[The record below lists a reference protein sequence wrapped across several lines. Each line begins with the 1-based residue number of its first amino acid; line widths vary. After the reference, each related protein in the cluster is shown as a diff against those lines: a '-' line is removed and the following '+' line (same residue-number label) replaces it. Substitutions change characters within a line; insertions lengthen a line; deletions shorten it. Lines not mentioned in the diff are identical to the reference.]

1 MKLSAN
7 HNYYYV
13 RCTYRSSVAGTKLN
27 RRSSAAD
34 SASLFT
40 GYGTTANVAGGG
52 MGGPPA
58 PRPRPSSTFNTTTPL
73 HSYDNARPH
82 RRRAPSTDRSVI
94 FARWCQCVIP
104 SLGQQEC
111 DLQTATQSVH
121 PFLHSSR
128 LWSQTDRE
136 IQTTNCVTSAV
147 IGCTIMRHMW
157 RSLRIAVRIHLL
169 HWQFNQFTM
178 MQYTDPA

>member
-1 MKLSAN
+1 MKLSANHNYYYVRCYYMKLSAN

-40 GYGTTANVAGGG
+40 GNGTTANVAGSG

-128 LWSQTDRE
+128 L
-136 IQTTNCVTSAV
+136 
-147 IGCTIMRHMW
+147 
-157 RSLRIAVRIHLL
+157 
-169 HWQFNQFTM
+169 
-178 MQYTDPA
+178 